1 MTATGAGLS
10 LALNTAAASPYPSS
24 AVVLQP
30 CASLNSQRTLQWDSV
45 VGENYSNKK
54 KVFKAFSTSSSSS
67 SSSLGATTGLSLRFP
82 HQQRCKE
89 KRVPLAQA
97 SAGKEPLRIMISGA
111 PASGKGTQCELIA
124 AKYGL
129 THISAGDLLRAE
141 VAAGTDSGNK
151 AQEYM
156 QKGMLVPDE
165 IVVTMV
171 KNKLLEAV
179 DQSGGWL
186 LDGYPRSLSQAE
198 ALDALNIRPQL
209 FILLDVPDEV
219 LVQRSVGR
227 RYDPVTGKIYHL
239 MYAPPETPEIAARL
253 THRLDDTEEKVKL
266 RLQTHKANV
275 AAVTDSYKDVI
286 THVDGDRP
294 KAEVFT
300 EIDKLLS
307 ELQEGETNKDSWKG
321 IPTRLNTCPYT
332 SEMRSYFY
340 RDVCEAT
347 QKAVEDGHHKL
358 RVQITIPEL
367 DPEVDVHRIGTLLEL
382 MRELAFTFAND
393 GKRVRVC
400 VQGSMGEGIFSGI
413 PLQLAGVRRM
423 LEVMDWGSYDAKG
436 TFINIG
442 AVGANEVQEE
452 DDMFIITAPQ
462 NAVGN
467 CIIDDLKAM
476 VNAAG
481 NRPVI
486 IVNPR
491 LKDVPGSGG
500 VMQTMGRDKR
510 MEFAESFYTCY
521 NFRLL
526 YTSGTLY
533 PILGA
538 LRMAYPGP
546 YEVHKRFDTTPGH
559 EEYSVIATFDHE
571 PTRSDIGDALYGRLK
586 KSEVAQTGF
595 WGFFTGLLN

>member
-307 ELQEGETNKDSWKG
+307 ELQEGETNKAITNGTPNTVHMKKDSWKG

-538 LRMAYPGP
+538 LRYPVSASP
-546 YEVHKRFDTTPGH
+546 PLTTILRVIKYTR
-559 EEYSVIATFDHE
+559 EEMRQY
-571 PTRSDIGDALYGRLK
+571 K
-586 KSEVAQTGF
+586 
-595 WGFFTGLLN
+595 